1 MDKWLVQDLHSAP
14 GRAPML
20 SEVEAANP
28 VEAAK
33 KAGKVSKH
41 KRIEIR
47 TEEHEQKFPNGCC
60 MLFCW
65 DDLPRREGG
74 VEERLTVCLTI
85 ARR

>member
-1 MDKWLVQDLHSAP
+1 
-14 GRAPML
+14 ML

-28 VEAAK
+28 VEAAR

-41 KRIEIR
+41 KR
-47 TEEHEQKFPNGCC
+47 TELSNEELGQKFPNGCY

-65 DDLPRREGG
+65 DDLPKREGG

-85 ARR
+85 TKRG